1 MEAYSIIK
9 DVAEESLTLKDCK
22 FLLSKTGDQES
33 TRLFKDYFQKYH
45 PKNSSLT
52 TYFDKLASQND
63 MSFRELKDKGNGKKE
78 KGGKYFS
85 LPSMKAKEE
94 KDPLKLRLMNI
105 INMTKED
112 SKNKEN
118 CFLPKLSK

>member
-22 FLLSKTGDQES
+22 FLLSKTGDKES

-52 TYFDKLASQND
+52 TYFDKLDSQND
-63 MSFRELKDKGNGKKE
+63 ISFGGLKDRANTKKE
-78 KGGKYFS
+78 KGTKDMW
-85 LPSMKAKEE
+85 LPSVKRREE
-94 KDPLKLRLMNI
+94 KDPLKLKLMNI
-105 INMTKED
+105 IDMTKED
-112 SKNKEN
+112 
-118 CFLPKLSK
+118 